1 MRLFK
6 RGVRTGGSGRESEEG
21 WRKAGRSWANGDC
34 VEVGQLTGGVV
45 AVRDSR
51 RQRGLVLEFDAYQW
65 NVFVGGV
72 RNGEF
77 DRRLGAREG
86 GRYLVV
92 KRESAPVHPSRSNL
106 GAHVR
111 KQPGQ

>member
-6 RGVRTGGSGRESEEG
+6 RGARIGGTGRESVEG

-34 VEVGQLTGGVV
+34 VEVGQFSDGVV

-51 RQRGLVLEFDAYQW
+51 RLRGPVLEFDVHQW
-65 NVFVGGV
+65 TVFVGGV

-77 DRRLGAREG
+77 DCR
-86 GRYLVV
+86 
-92 KRESAPVHPSRSNL
+92 
-106 GAHVR
+106 
-111 KQPGQ
+111 